1 MWLLFAEGSFMN
13 NRKESHKRLAPE
25 ELRDLLAA
33 LTDNEIHV
41 IPFTDY
47 REGDESDAV

>member
-1 MWLLFAEGSFMN
+1 MWLFFAEGSFMN

-33 LTDNEIHV
+33 LPDNEIHV
-41 IPFTDY
+41 IPFADD
-47 REGDESDAV
+47 REGDEMDAV